1 MQGLVNFELLVYVGV
16 GKDERLFAETYLA
29 SAVSVNIVVVFK

>member
-16 GKDERLFAETYLA
+16 GKDERLFAEPYLA
-29 SAVSVNIVVVFK
+29 SVFAQLFK